1 MMQSN
6 STDSKPLAYQK
17 ELHISW
23 KKPEGGEKLII
34 LKLND
39 GDFFSLEDP
48 VSIKI
53 WEQLMAGDNPA
64 IIVENLKQR
73 CPGTDPSVIA
83 RDVEEF
89 IAKLVGNRL
98 ICPCPRDGAT
108 V

>member
-1 MMQSN
+1 MQSE
-6 STDSKPLAYQK
+6 SRVTKSLAYQK
-17 ELHISW
+17 ELHVSW

-53 WEQLMAGDNPA
+53 WEQLMAGDSPA
-64 IIVENLKQR
+64 IIVENLTQS
-73 CPGTDPSVIA
+73 CSGADPVVIA

-89 IAKLVGNRL
+89 IAKLVESQL
-98 ICPCPRDGAT
+98 ICPCP
-108 V
+108 